1 MAVTS
6 LNALNAFLAVAR
18 RRSFAAAAA
27 ELGISPSALSQSVRQ
42 LEARLGTVLLLRTT
56 RSAALT
62 EAGRRLLEQAG
73 PAVSQAV
80 EALKAASAR
89 PGEVTGKVRLSVPE
103 IAVPFVITPVLPRFA
118 ARHPRISLEVQVEN
132 RRIDIVA
139 NGFDAGVRLEEF
151 LERDMV
157 HLQLTDASR
166 FVVVGAPS
174 YLERRGT
181 PTKPMELLEHD
192 CLCFRSPTT
201 DAPYPWELERGKKS
215 WRVPVQGTLTSNDDG
230 VLLTMAEA
238 GLGLAYAF
246 EPKVAAQLRR
256 GSLRVVLEPYAASV
270 QGFYLYFPSRS
281 QVSPAFRAFLDTVRE
296 LTARGKV
303 SAKPK

>member
-1 MAVTS
+1 MAATS

-73 PAVSQAV
+73 PAVNQAV
-80 EALKAASAR
+80 EALQAASAR
-89 PGEVTGKVRLSVPE
+89 PGELTGKVRLTVPE
-103 IAVPFVITPVLPRFA
+103 IAVPFVITPVVPGFV
-118 ARHPRISLEVQVEN
+118 ARHPKISVEVQVDN

-157 HLQLTDASR
+157 HVQLTEAFR

-181 PTKPMELLEHD
+181 PASPRDLLEHD

-215 WRVPVQGTLTSNDDG
+215 WRVPVQGVLTSNDES
-230 VLLTMAEA
+230 VLLAMAEA

-246 EPKVAAQLRR
+246 EPLVAAQLQR
-256 GSLRVVLEPYAASV
+256 GSLRLVLEPFAASV
-270 QGFYLYFPSRS
+270 PGFFLYFPSRS
-281 QVSPAFRAFLDTVRE
+281 QVSPAFRAFVDTARE
-296 LTARGKV
+296 LTGRGSV
-303 SAKPK
+303 SSKRK

>member
-1 MAVTS
+1 MAATS

-27 ELGISPSALSQSVRQ
+27 ELGISSSALSQSVRQ

-56 RSAALT
+56 RSASLT

-80 EALKAASAR
+80 EALRAASAR
-89 PGEVTGKVRLSVPE
+89 PGELTGKVRLSVPE
-103 IAVPFVITPVLPRFA
+103 IAVPFVITPVVPGFI
-118 ARHPRISLEVQVEN
+118 ARHPKISVEVQVEN

-157 HLQLTDASR
+157 HVQLTEAFR

-181 PTKPMELLEHD
+181 PASPRDLLEHD

-215 WRVPVQGTLTSNDDG
+215 WRVPVQGVLTSNDES
-230 VLLTMAEA
+230 VLRAMAEA

-246 EPKVAAQLRR
+246 EPLVAAQLQR
-256 GSLRVVLEPYAASV
+256 GSLRLVLEPFAASV
-270 QGFYLYFPSRS
+270 PGFFLYFPSRS
-281 QVSPAFRAFLDTVRE
+281 QVSPAFRAFVDTARE
-296 LTARGKV
+296 LTGRGSV
-303 SAKPK
+303 SSKRK

>member
-1 MAVTS
+1 MAATS

-27 ELGISPSALSQSVRQ
+27 ELGISSSALSQSVRQ

-56 RSAALT
+56 RSASLT

-80 EALKAASAR
+80 EALRAASAR
-89 PGEVTGKVRLSVPE
+89 PGELTGKVRLSVPE
-103 IAVPFVITPVLPRFA
+103 IAVPFVITPVVPGFI
-118 ARHPRISLEVQVEN
+118 ARHPKISVEVQVEN

-157 HLQLTDASR
+157 HVQLTEAFR

-181 PTKPMELLEHD
+181 PASPRDLLEHD

-215 WRVPVQGTLTSNDDG
+215 WRVPVQGVLTSNDES
-230 VLLTMAEA
+230 VLRAMAEA

-246 EPKVAAQLRR
+246 EPLVAAQLQR
-256 GSLRVVLEPYAASV
+256 GSLRLVLEPFAASV
-270 QGFYLYFPSRS
+270 PGFFLYFPSRS
-281 QVSPAFRAFLDTVRE
+281 QVSPAFRAFLDAARE
-296 LTARGKV
+296 LTGRGRASSNRK
-303 SAKPK
+303 

>member
-1 MAVTS
+1 MAATS

-27 ELGISPSALSQSVRQ
+27 ELGISSSALSQSVRQ

-56 RSAALT
+56 RSASLT

-73 PAVSQAV
+73 PAVNQAV
-80 EALKAASAR
+80 EALQAASAR
-89 PGEVTGKVRLSVPE
+89 PGELTGKVRLTVPE
-103 IAVPFVITPVLPRFA
+103 IAVPFVITPVVPGFV
-118 ARHPRISLEVQVEN
+118 ARHPKISVEVQVDN

-157 HLQLTDASR
+157 HVQLTEAFR

-174 YLERRGT
+174 YLDRRGT
-181 PTKPMELLEHD
+181 PASPRDLLEHD

-215 WRVPVQGTLTSNDDG
+215 WRVPVQGVLTSNDES
-230 VLLTMAEA
+230 VLLAMAEA

-246 EPKVAAQLRR
+246 EPLVAAQLQR
-256 GSLRVVLEPYAASV
+256 GSLRLVLEPFAASV
-270 QGFYLYFPSRS
+270 PGFFLYFPSRS
-281 QVSPAFRAFLDTVRE
+281 QVSPAFRAFVDTARE
-296 LTARGKV
+296 LTGRGSV
-303 SAKPK
+303 SSKRK

>member
-1 MAVTS
+1 MAATS

-73 PAVSQAV
+73 PAVNQAV
-80 EALKAASAR
+80 EALQAASAR
-89 PGEVTGKVRLSVPE
+89 PGELTGKVRLTVPE
-103 IAVPFVITPVLPRFA
+103 IAVPFVITPVVPGFV
-118 ARHPRISLEVQVEN
+118 ARHPKISVEVQVDN

-157 HLQLTDASR
+157 HVQLTEAFR

-174 YLERRGT
+174 YLDRRGT
-181 PTKPMELLEHD
+181 PASPRDLLEHD

-215 WRVPVQGTLTSNDDG
+215 WRVPVQGVLTSNDES
-230 VLLTMAEA
+230 VLLAMAEA

-246 EPKVAAQLRR
+246 EPLVAAQLQR
-256 GSLRVVLEPYAASV
+256 GSLRLVLEPFAASV
-270 QGFYLYFPSRS
+270 PGFFLYFPSRS
-281 QVSPAFRAFLDTVRE
+281 QVSPAFRAFVDTARE
-296 LTARGKV
+296 LTGRGSV
-303 SAKPK
+303 SSKRK